1 MADAL
6 HDTEPLQP
14 EAAKAVTEVDEYD
27 ALIAYHTSAAQAHR
41 AASTK
46 LRKLKTQYVGMRSRM
61 EAGKAKRKARSPSS
75 VSGFNQPVRVK
86 PKLAEFLNLAPD
98 DRVTRHEVT
107 RHFTAFF
114 KQHDLPNPDNRR
126 EIRMIGAAGAQ
137 LRELFPDFGT
147 ADQPLSYFN
156 LQKAL
161 KDYFVSDNDGQPAPD
176 PAPAPGAAPA
186 PDPVL
191 VPDPAPA
198 SVKPPAKLRKVVR
211 GAAKA

>member
-1 MADAL
+1 MADVL
-6 HDTEPLQP
+6 QDTEPLQP
-14 EAAKAVTEVDEYD
+14 EAAKAVSEADEYD

-41 AASTK
+41 AAATK
-46 LRKLKTQYVGMRSRM
+46 LRKLKTQYVGMRAKM

-86 PKLAEFLNLAPD
+86 PKLAEFLALAPD
-98 DRVTRHEVT
+98 ERVTRHEVT

-176 PAPAPGAAPA
+176 PAPASDSAPA
-186 PDPVL
+186 PDPA
-191 VPDPAPA
+191 PAP
-198 SVKPPAKLRKVVR
+198 VKPPAKLRKVVR